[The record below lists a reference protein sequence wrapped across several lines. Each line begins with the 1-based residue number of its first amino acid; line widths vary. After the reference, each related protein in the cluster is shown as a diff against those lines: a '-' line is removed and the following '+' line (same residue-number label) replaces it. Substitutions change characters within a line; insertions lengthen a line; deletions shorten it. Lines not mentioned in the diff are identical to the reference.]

1 MESSLAV
8 RRADGA
14 SISSA
19 KRSVKIWRPHRTA
32 SQRKRRA
39 ITRSCTI
46 RPESGR
52 SVTRR
57 RYTGYGH
64 VGRLLRTMDTDQ
76 RFRTL
81 GPQ

>member
-14 SISSA
+14 STPSA

-39 ITRSCTI
+39 ISRSCTVPP
-46 RPESGR
+46 RER
-52 SVTRR
+52 KD
-57 RYTGYGH
+57 GYAAS
-64 VGRLLRTMDTDQ
+64 LAAMDTSRNRSAQ
-76 RFRTL
+76 RT
-81 GPQ
+81 